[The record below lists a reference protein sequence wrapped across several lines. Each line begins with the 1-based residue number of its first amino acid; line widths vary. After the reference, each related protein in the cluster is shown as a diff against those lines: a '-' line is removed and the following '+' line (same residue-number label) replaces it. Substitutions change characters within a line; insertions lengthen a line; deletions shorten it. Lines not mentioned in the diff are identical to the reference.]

1 MKLSTIVAVAWLAT
15 TPAVATAWT
24 QGASDTQTRRTDE
37 QLSAEIAT
45 RIANDKSLS
54 ADAVK
59 VTVDGGVVRLT
70 GMVGKETDKAT
81 AERLARV
88 SGVVRV
94 ENNLISREKGTD
106 AVKGTA
112 GTIADKTEDL
122 AKKTANATKKAAGVT
137 ADKAEDVAEKTAN
150 ATKKAAGVT
159 ADKSEDVAEKTASAT
174 KKAAGTTKD
183 AVSTTGE
190 VITDGW
196 ITSRV
201 KTKFMADDT
210 LRASAIDVDTDNH
223 VVTLTGAVP
232 NAAARASALAMAKDV
247 EGVRRVVDKLKVT
260 DQ

>member
-1 MKLSTIVAVAWLAT
+1 MKLSTIAAVAWLAA
-15 TPAVATAWT
+15 TPAVATGWSGTA
-24 QGASDTQTRRTDE
+24 AAAQTRPTDE

-59 VTVDGGVVRLT
+59 VTVNGGVVRLT
-70 GMVGKETDKAT
+70 GVVGKDVDKAT

-88 SGVVRV
+88 AGVVRV

-112 GTIADKTEDL
+112 GTVADTSKDAAEKTAEVSKDVAGKTADVSKDVAGKTADV
-122 AKKTANATKKAAGVT
+122 AKDVAGTTANASKKAAG
-137 ADKAEDVAEKTAN
+137 A
-150 ATKKAAGVT
+150 
-159 ADKSEDVAEKTASAT
+159 
-174 KKAAGTTKD
+174 TKD

-201 KTKFMADDT
+201 KTKFMADET
-210 LRASAIDVDTDNH
+210 LRASAINVDTDDK

-260 DQ
+260 AP